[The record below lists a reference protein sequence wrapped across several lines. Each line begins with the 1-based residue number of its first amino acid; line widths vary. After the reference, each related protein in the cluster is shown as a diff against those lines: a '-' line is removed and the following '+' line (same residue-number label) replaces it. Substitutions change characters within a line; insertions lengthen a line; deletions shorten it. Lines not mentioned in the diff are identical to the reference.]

1 MSGTRKADIIRD
13 LATQLKQ
20 SEDTREGILR
30 MLALKDAKIDE
41 IDELIINIDR
51 KIPDLIDNIN
61 ANIIPIRTA
70 YNSRIST
77 GCRSDLTWEITE
89 TGTDMNDDAYTI
101 YTAVKNNTRQQVNFY
116 GQKYYRKPLNR
127 DFGSNIITELKGNV
141 DLATGS
147 GISTIAVTSANG
159 IEGIEVGDIV
169 TDNLDSPT
177 VYTVG
182 DLPRVT
188 GFGTASVLGIT
199 TTIQGNIGV
208 GSDFFVAVGA
218 GATSAVTVG
227 SAVSMFNI
235 LPEGTTVIA
244 IGTATAILPFYDED
258 AQTYTN
264 TSIVRPAFQLSN
276 TAVSA
281 ATLQVMHVGTNDT
294 KPTLILDAEAQ
305 KEIDDQE
312 FVIIRDTKDIDS
324 DFDFEKSPID
334 PVTIGI
340 VGNQLG
346 IGHKSEIINN
356 GFPPG
361 PAQWREVLEE
371 DEPAVGAGHV
381 FYYTGNTSWPTISG
395 AAAGVGF
402 GVPVYVAEGQ
412 VLVST
417 SSTLAGPQQSA
428 TITSISPTGVVD
440 GVGSCATIDQNIT
453 NSEAA
458 LVTAVNNNL
467 AEAQRLN
474 ALSQALRS
482 YRDDEEIEAYGMLQA
497 SAYERSRANEAKSRS
512 GTFEGQ
518 DLAEFDT

>member
-1 MSGTRKADIIRD
+1 MANRKADIIRD
-13 LATQLKQ
+13 LANQLKQ

-51 KIPDLIDNIN
+51 KIPNLIANIN
-61 ANIIPIRTA
+61 ANVTPIKTA
-70 YNSRIST
+70 YDARISS
-77 GCRSDLTWEITE
+77 GCRSDLTWEVTE
-89 TGTDMNDDAYTI
+89 TGTNFRDQSSYTV
-101 YTAVKNNTRQQVNFY
+101 YTAVKNNTRQQTNFY

-177 VYTVG
+177 IFTVG

-188 GFGTASVLGIT
+188 GFGSTEVLGIT

-208 GSDFFVAVGA
+208 SSDFFVAVGS
-218 GATSAVTVG
+218 GSTLSVTVG

-244 IGTATAILPFYDED
+244 IGTADAIVPFYDET

-264 TSIVRPAFQLSN
+264 SVVTRPAFQLSN
-276 TAVSA
+276 SAASA
-281 ATLQVMHVGTNDT
+281 ATLQIMHVGINST

-312 FVIIRDTKDIDS
+312 FIIIRDTKDIDS

-346 IGHKSEIINN
+346 IGHKSEIVNN
-356 GFPPG
+356 GSPPG
-361 PAQWREVLEE
+361 PVQWREILE
-371 DEPAVGAGHV
+371 DPEPAVGAGHV
-381 FYYTGNTSWPTISG
+381 SYYTGTTTWPTISG
-395 AAAGVGF
+395 PAAGVGF
-402 GVPVYVAEGQ
+402 GVPVYAAEGQ

-428 TITSISPTGVVD
+428 TITTISPTGLVD
-440 GVGSCATIDQNIT
+440 GVGACATADQNIT

-482 YRDDEEIEAYGMLQA
+482 YRDDEEIQAYGMLQA
-497 SAYERSRANEAKSRS
+497 SAYERSRTNNSKDRS

>member
-1 MSGTRKADIIRD
+1 MANRKADIIRD
-13 LATQLKQ
+13 LANQLKQ

-51 KIPDLIDNIN
+51 NIPNLIANIN
-61 ANIIPIRTA
+61 ANVTPIRTA

-89 TGTDMNDDAYTI
+89 TGTNFRDNSDYTV

-169 TDNLDSPT
+169 TDNLDSPI

-188 GFGTASVLGIT
+188 GFGTAPVLGIT

-218 GATSAVTVG
+218 GATSSVTVG

-244 IGTATAILPFYDED
+244 IGTADATLPFYDED

-264 TSIVRPAFQLSN
+264 AVITRPAFQLSN

-281 ATLQVMHVGTNDT
+281 ATLQVMHVGINST

-346 IGHKSEIINN
+346 IGHKSEIVNN
-356 GFPPG
+356 GSPPG

-381 FYYTGNTSWPTISG
+381 FYYTGNTSWPTITG
-395 AAAGVGF
+395 GDNAF
-402 GVPVYVAEGQ
+402 GTVQYVTEGQ

-428 TITSISPTGVVD
+428 TVTSISPTGLVD
-440 GVGSCATIDQNIT
+440 GVGACATVDQNIT
-453 NSEAA
+453 DSEAA
-458 LVTAVNNNL
+458 LVTSVNNNL

-497 SAYERSRANEAKSRS
+497 AAYERSRANEAKDRS

>member
-51 KIPDLIDNIN
+51 KIPDLIANIN

-77 GCRSDLTWEITE
+77 GCRSDLTWEITQ
-89 TGTDMNDDAYTI
+89 TGTNVRDQSSYTV
-101 YTAVKNNTRQQVNFY
+101 YTVVKNNTRQQVNFY

-147 GISTIAVTSANG
+147 GISTIAVTSDNG

-177 VYTVG
+177 IFSVG

-188 GFGTASVLGIT
+188 GFGTAPVLGIT

-208 GSDFFVAVGA
+208 GSDFFIAVGA
-218 GATSAVTVG
+218 GATSSVTVG
-227 SAVSMFNI
+227 AAVSMFNI
-235 LPEGTTVIA
+235 LPEGTTVVA
-244 IGTATAILPFYDED
+244 IGTADAILPFYDEN
-258 AQTYTN
+258 AQSYINAVVT
-264 TSIVRPAFQLSN
+264 RPAFQLSN

-281 ATLQVMHVGTNDT
+281 ATLQIMYVGTNDT

-324 DFDFEKSPID
+324 DFDYDKSPID

-346 IGHKSEIINN
+346 IGHRSEIINN

-381 FYYTGNTSWPTISG
+381 FYYTGNTSWPIST
-395 AAAGVGF
+395 VGGF
-402 GVPVYVAEGQ
+402 PSYAVEGQ
-412 VLVST
+412 TLVST
-417 SSTLAGPQQSA
+417 SSTLAGPTSTA
-428 TITSISPTGVVD
+428 TVTSISPTGAVD

-482 YRDDEEIEAYGMLQA
+482 YRDEEELQAYGMLQGA
-497 SAYERSRANEAKSRS
+497 AYERSRANESNKRS

>member
-1 MSGTRKADIIRD
+1 MANRKADVIRD
-13 LATQLKQ
+13 LANQLKQ
-20 SEDTREGILR
+20 SEDTREGVLK

-41 IDELIINIDR
+41 IDELIVNIDR
-51 KIPDLIDNIN
+51 EIPNLIANIN
-61 ANIIPIRTA
+61 ANVTPIQTA
-70 YNSRIST
+70 YDSRISS

-116 GQKYYRKPLNR
+116 GQKYYRKPSNR
-127 DFGSNIITELKGNV
+127 DYGANIITEVKGNV
-141 DLATGS
+141 DTATGS
-147 GISTIAVTSANG
+147 GISTIAVTSAGG
-159 IEGIEVGDIV
+159 IIGIEVGDIV

-177 VYTVG
+177 IYTVG

-188 GFGTASVLGIT
+188 GFGTAPVLGIT

-264 TSIVRPAFQLSN
+264 ASIVRPAFQLSN
-276 TAVSA
+276 TATSA
-281 ATLQVMHVGTNDT
+281 ATLQIMHVGSTDT

-312 FVIIRDTKDIDS
+312 FVIIRDTKNIDS
-324 DFDFEKSPID
+324 DFDYLKSPID

-340 VGNQLG
+340 LGNQLG
-346 IGHKSEIINN
+346 IGHKSEIVNN
-356 GFPPG
+356 GAPPG

-381 FYYTGNTSWPTISG
+381 FYYTGTTTWPTISG

-428 TITSISPTGVVD
+428 TVTSISPTGVVD
-440 GVGSCATIDQNIT
+440 GVGSCNTLDQNIT

-467 AEAQRLN
+467 AEVNRLN
-474 ALSQALRS
+474 DLSQALRS
-482 YRDDEEIEAYGMLQA
+482 YRDEEEIQAWGMLQGA
-497 SAYERSRANEAKSRS
+497 AYELQRAEKSKSRS